1 MSNDL
6 RNMIGTLVTE
16 PNSLQAQRTGQSFF
30 VDETTAPVTNEGNL
44 LSLMTMRDFY
54 KDNEGKIPENIGK
67 LFNNVAREESRYMMS
82 ALAVLNDK
90 SQASMRIQN
99 KFGRD
104 FNAAKEIAKLLKQK
118 ADEEEFNQTLKP
130 FVDHLA
136 IGRKKSRPGMI
147 VGGNEEQQQVAI
159 QGIADDLKASFD
171 AINGL

>member
-136 IGRKKSRPGMI
+136 TGRKKSRPGMI
-147 VGGNEEQQQVAI
+147 VGGNEEQQQEAI